1 MTIGDRIAQLAKYNG
16 LAVSKVE
23 RDLDF
28 SNGYIRRLKE
38 TIPFDKA
45 VKVAEYFDVS
55 VDYIFYGEDKVD
67 APNGYYIN
75 EETAQ
80 VAQELFENK
89 ELRMLFDAAKDATP
103 EDLLMVKD
111 LLLRLKKE

>member
-1 MTIGDRIAQLAKYNG
+1 MTIFERIKDLATKKG
-16 LAVSKVE
+16 VTIAKLE
-23 RDLDF
+23 RDCDF
-28 SNGYIRRLKE
+28 SNGFISHLNKS
-38 TIPFDKA
+38 IKADKA
-45 VKVAEYFDVS
+45 QKIADYFGVS
-55 VDYIFYGEDKVD
+55 VEYITMGKVGD
-67 APNGYYIN
+67 NGYYIN